1 MHKPKIIRDL
11 ATSNILRTA
20 TISPRREAKFVR
32 EHSVH
37 GAEETDR
44 GGKTKERAGRGRKL

>member
-20 TISPRREAKFVR
+20 TISPRREAKFLR

-44 GGKTKERAGRGRKL
+44 GGKTEERAGRERKL